1 MSAPTVRKFT
11 FDLRFDEPEDPGQTV
26 ASDLLYAGPTGHFV
40 GTEADEADYLA
51 ADGVYDAEPEPP
63 PPLYTEEEM
72 ELAREEAYVAGHT
85 AALEEA
91 SAALEQAM
99 VSALTR
105 CAEGIAGL
113 KPGLERATGEIAELA
128 AQVALAVCR
137 KLLPH
142 TGSHYAAAEI
152 TALVAA
158 LMPELHAHPRL
169 MLRVHPQMVPLLRDQ
184 ITQVAQRAGFEGR
197 IVTVEDPSMV
207 LSDARLEWADGG
219 AERNT
224 TRLWDQVEELVERN
238 IPRFTRGEAL
248 DLPEPD
254 ADAAPDPVPE
264 PAPTP
269 PVVPMDEDVWPAM
282 DTGRWYQPP
291 PIIPAE

>member
-26 ASDLLYAGPTGHFV
+26 ASDLLYAAPTGHLA
-40 GTEADEADYLA
+40 GHEGEEADYLA
-51 ADGVYDAEPEPP
+51 ADGVYDAEPAPP

-91 SAALEQAM
+91 STALEQAM

-113 KPGLERATGEIAELA
+113 KPGLERATGEIGELA
-128 AQVALAVCR
+128 TQVALAVCR

-169 MLRVHPQMVPLLRDQ
+169 MLRVHPDMVPLLRDQ
-184 ITQVAQRAGFEGR
+184 IMQVAQRAGFEGR

-224 TRLWDQVEELVERN
+224 TRLWQQVEDLVERN

-248 DLPEPD
+248 DLPAPPD
-254 ADAAPDPVPE
+254 PDPAPAAAPG
-264 PAPTP
+264 PA
-269 PVVPMDEDVWPAM
+269 DEDVWPET
-282 DTGRWYQPP
+282 DTRRWYTPP
-291 PIIPAE
+291 PAVPAE

>member
-11 FDLRFDEPEDPGQTV
+11 FDLRFDEPEDPRQTV

-40 GTEADEADYLA
+40 ATEAEEADYLA
-51 ADGVYDAEPEPP
+51 VEGAYDAEPEPP
-63 PPLYTEEEM
+63 PPLYSEEEM

-99 VSALTR
+99 ASALTR

-113 KPGLERATGEIAELA
+113 KPGLERATGEIGELA

-184 ITQVAQRAGFEGR
+184 IMQVAQRAGFEGR

-224 TRLWDQVEELVERN
+224 TRLWEQVEDLVERN

-248 DLPEPD
+248 DLPEPETGPEQ
-254 ADAAPDPVPE
+254 AAPSGPG
-264 PAPTP
+264 AWA
-269 PVVPMDEDVWPAM
+269 DEDVWP
-282 DTGRWYQPP
+282 DTDTNRWYQPP
-291 PIIPAE
+291 PVIPAE